1 MFDTIILKARPIPIN
16 PDTLNQY
23 NANSTTFY
31 SKETGALITR
41 YKIYDKKL
49 PFMKYIESSQ
59 TLTVQVSMPKFLYG
73 DNVTILTEED
83 IPLFFER
90 LQERLLHLFD
100 VHVPHTDWTLSRCDV
115 CCNFQVG
122 KKVSEYVRM
131 LCKQQLAYKN
141 TISYNQDQTV
151 EYRNKSS
158 RIMFYDKH
166 KQTQKEKASSEVIER
181 SKGILRLEVRP
192 SDNDLRKF
200 SPTRNAIELLQKA
213 FFDYMIEKTLE
224 QIEYPEEVSD
234 MELPWLIENKENLSK
249 IETILGFQ
257 ALQSMFDEPVLRQL
271 YTSSTYANR
280 KNLSKKIAIPN
291 GNCLNR
297 LAINS

>member
-1 MFDTIILKARPIPIN
+1 
-16 PDTLNQY
+16 
-23 NANSTTFY
+23 
-31 SKETGALITR
+31 
-41 YKIYDKKL
+41 
-49 PFMKYIESSQ
+49 
-59 TLTVQVSMPKFLYG
+59 MPKFLYG
-73 DNVTILTEED
+73 DNVTVLSEAD

-100 VHVPHTDWTLSRCDV
+100 VHVPHTDWTLSRCDI

-131 LCKQQLAYKN
+131 LSKQQLAYKN
-141 TISYNQDQTV
+141 TIAYNQDQTV

-181 SKGILRLEVRP
+181 SKGILRLEVRS

-200 SPTRNAIELLQKA
+200 SPTRNAVELLQKA
-213 FFDYMIEKTLE
+213 FFDYTIEKTLE

-234 MELPWLIENKENLSK
+234 MELPWLVENKENLSK

-257 ALQSMFDEPVLRQL
+257 VLQSMFDEPVLRQL

-280 KNLSKKIAIPN
+280 KNLAKKIAIPN

>member
-1 MFDTIILKARPIPIN
+1 
-16 PDTLNQY
+16 
-23 NANSTTFY
+23 
-31 SKETGALITR
+31 
-41 YKIYDKKL
+41 
-49 PFMKYIESSQ
+49 MKYIENSQ

-73 DNVTILTEED
+73 DNVTMLTEAD
-83 IPLFFER
+83 IPLFFEQ

-100 VHVPHTDWTLSRCDV
+100 VYIPHSEWIISRCDV

-122 KKVSEYVRM
+122 KKVGEYVRM
-131 LCKQQLAYKN
+131 LSRQQLAYKN

-158 RIMFYDKH
+158 RIMLYDKH
-166 KQTQKEKASSEVIER
+166 KQTRKEEESNEIIER

-192 SDNDLRKF
+192 SDSDLRRF
-200 SPTRNAIELLQKA
+200 SPTRKAVELLQKP
-213 FFDYMIEKTLE
+213 FFDYTMERTLV

-234 MELPWLIENKENLSK
+234 MDLSWLMENRENISK
-249 IETILGFQ
+249 IETVLGFQ
-257 ALQSMFDEPVLRQL
+257 LLQSMFDESVLRQL

-280 KNLSKKIAIPN
+280 KTMAKKIAIPK
-291 GNCLNR
+291 GNCLDR

>member
-1 MFDTIILKARPIPIN
+1 MFDTIILKARPIPIE
-16 PDTLNQY
+16 PDTLIQY

-31 SKETGALITR
+31 SKETGALNTS
-41 YKIYDKKL
+41 YKIYDDKL

-59 TLTVQVSMPKFLYG
+59 TLTVQVSILKFLYG
-73 DNVTILTEED
+73 DNVTILTEAD
-83 IPLFFER
+83 IPLFFDR

-100 VHVPHTDWTLSRCDV
+100 VYIPHSDWTLSRCDV

-131 LCKQQLAYKN
+131 FSRQKLAYKN
-141 TISYNQDQTV
+141 TIAYNQDQTV
-151 EYRNKSS
+151 EYRNNSS

-166 KQTQKEKASSEVIER
+166 KQTRKEEESTEIIER

-200 SPTRNAIELLQKA
+200 SPTRKAVELLRKP
-213 FFDYMIEKTLE
+213 FFDYTIEKTLAL
-224 QIEYPEEVSD
+224 IEYPEEVSD
-234 MELPWLIENKENLSK
+234 MELSWLMENRENISK
-249 IETILGFQ
+249 IETVLGFQ
-257 ALQSMFDEPVLRQL
+257 MLQSMFDEPALRQL

-280 KNLSKKIAIPN
+280 KTMAKKIAIPK
-291 GNCLNR
+291 GDCLSR

>member
-31 SKETGALITR
+31 SKETGALNTS
-41 YKIYDKKL
+41 YKIYDEKL
-49 PFMKYIESSQ
+49 PFMKYIENSQ
-59 TLTVQVSMPKFLYG
+59 TLSVQVSIPKFLYG
-73 DNVTILTEED
+73 DNVTMLTESD

-90 LQERLLHLFD
+90 LQDRIQRLFS
-100 VHVPHTDWTLSRCDV
+100 VHIPHSDWTISRCDI

-122 KKVSEYVRM
+122 KNVSEYVR
-131 LCKQQLAYKN
+131 LLSRQQLAYKN
-141 TISYNQDQTV
+141 TITYNQDQTV

-158 RIMFYDKH
+158 RIMFYDKY
-166 KQTQKEKASSEVIER
+166 KQSMKEKESDSIIER
-181 SKGILRLEVRP
+181 SKGILRLEIKA
-192 SDNDLRKF
+192 SDNDMKKF
-200 SPTRNAIELLQKA
+200 SLKRNAVELLQKP
-213 FFDYMIEKTLE
+213 FFDYMTSKALA

-234 MELPWLIENKENLSK
+234 IEFPWLMENKDGISQ
-249 IETILGFQ
+249 IETVLGFQ
-257 ALQSMFDEPVLRQL
+257 MLQSMFDDSALRQL

-280 KNLSKKIAIPN
+280 KNLAKKIAIPN
-291 GNCLNR
+291 GNCLSR